1 MRDFKRLLLI
11 ISVALMVASCGSSAE
26 ESEEISSA
34 EESEEISG
42 LKAPAQIKIL

>member
-1 MRDFKRLLLI
+1 MENRMRDFKRLLLI

-26 ESEEISSA
+26 ESEEIS
-34 EESEEISG
+34 G